1 MSPSE
6 FFTAA
11 IAARLN
17 HIKKVISKIF
27 KGRMN

>member
-17 HIKKVISKIF
+17 RIKKVISKIF

>member
-17 HIKKVISKIF
+17 RIKTAVLKIF
-27 KGRMN
+27 KGRMI

>member
-11 IAARLN
+11 IAAHLKR
-17 HIKKVISKIF
+17 IKEAILKALKVKVV
-27 KGRMN
+27 